1 MNWIF
6 IILILVILIYLL
18 NHHLNKRKLRKIRL
32 LNKNWGSPKEDEY
45 FDFDTIEQYFV
56 NTTKKEQAYHIIS
69 DQISNDLDINEIFKF
84 IDRTTSKIGQQYL
97 YFKIRTINNQNELYE
112 FDKLVNLFKNDNKL
126 RLNCQMELLKLN
138 TNSSYDLEKL
148 INEVVVSKPNFYK
161 LLLPL
166 SLISILSIIVGV
178 FYPIAFLLLLPLFV
192 INTVL
197 HYKTKNYIRY
207 YLSAVL
213 QLKRTLNV
221 SKKIVSNHKIKKYF
235 SDLSFIKK
243 ISEIS
248 LKTSFISFEKQ
259 LGNEFAALFWLIIEL
274 IKIQFNIEAI
284 IFYSFIDD
292 IIKKKEYIDKMY
304 CFIGEIDS
312 AISVAS
318 VSFEN
323 NKICKPKFVDTKEIV
338 IKNMIHPLINDCVPN
353 DIKLQNKSLLL
364 TGSNMSG
371 KTTFIR
377 MLAINSILSQTLN
390 IAYASE
396 FSIPY
401 YKVYSS
407 IRIEDDLFENT
418 SYYLKEVLTIKDFI
432 EISKAKYPSLFILD
446 EIFKGTNTIERISG
460 GKAILS
466 YLNEENNFVFVST
479 HDIELTELLVN
490 NGYELYHFSEKIE
503 KDELLFDHKLKK
515 GKLKTRNAIKILELY
530 GYPKEIISNARKTEK
545 TLANK

>member
-18 NHHLNKRKLRKIRL
+18 KDHLNKRESKKIEL
-32 LNKNWGSPKEDEY
+32 LTKKWGIQKENEY
-45 FDFDTIEQYFV
+45 FNFETIEQYFV
-56 NTTKKEQAYHIIS
+56 NTIKKEQAYHIIS
-69 DQISNDLDINEIFKF
+69 DQTNNDLDLNEIFMF

-97 YFKIRTINNQNELYE
+97 YYKIRAINNQEELYQ
-112 FDKLVNLFKNDNKL
+112 FDKLVNLFKNNDKL
-126 RLNCQMELLKLN
+126 RINCQVELLKLN
-138 TNSSYDLEKL
+138 TDSSYDLEKL
-148 INEVVVSKPNFYK
+148 INEVVITKPNFHK

-166 SLISILSIIVGV
+166 SLFSIISIIVGF
-178 FYPIAFLLLLPLFV
+178 FYPIVFLLLMPLFI
-192 INTVL
+192 INAIL
-197 HYKTKNYIRY
+197 HYKTKSYIKY
-207 YLSAVL
+207 YLSAVS
-213 QLKRTLNV
+213 QLNRTLKV
-221 SKKIVSNHKIKKYF
+221 SKKIISNNKIKEYF
-235 SDLSFIKK
+235 TDLTFIKK

-248 LKTSFISFEKQ
+248 FKTSFISFEKQ
-259 LGNEFAALFWLIIEL
+259 LDNEFAALFWLIIEL
-274 IKIQFNIEAI
+274 IKIQFNIESI
-284 IFYSFIDD
+284 IFYNFIDD
-292 IIKKKEYIDKMY
+292 IIKKNESIDKMY
-304 CFIGEIDS
+304 SFIGEIDS

-323 NKICKPKFVDTKEIV
+323 NKICKPKFVDTKEII
-338 IKNMIHPLINDCVPN
+338 IKDMIHPLINDCVPN

-377 MLAINSILSQTLN
+377 MVAINSILSQTLN
-390 IAYASE
+390 IAFASE

-407 IRIEDDLFENT
+407 IRIEDDLLEDT
-418 SYYLKEVLTIKDFI
+418 SYYLKEVLTIRDFI
-432 EISKAKYPSLFILD
+432 EISKAKHPSLFILD

-466 YLNEENNFVFVST
+466 FLNKENNFVLVST

-490 NGYELYHFSEKIE
+490 NGYELFHFSEKIE
-503 KDELLFDHKLKK
+503 KDKLLFDHKLKK

-530 GYPKEIISNARKTEK
+530 GYPKEIISDARKTEK
-545 TLANK
+545 NFG

>member
-18 NHHLNKRKLRKIRL
+18 KHHLNKRKSKKIEL
-32 LNKNWGSPKEDEY
+32 LTKKWGIQKENEY
-45 FDFDTIEQYFV
+45 FNFETIKQYFV

-69 DQISNDLDINEIFKF
+69 DQTNNDLDLNEIFKF

-97 YFKIRTINNQNELYE
+97 YYKIRTINNQEELYQ
-112 FDKLVNLFKNDNKL
+112 FDKLVNLFKNNDKL
-126 RLNCQMELLKLN
+126 RINCQVELLKLN

-148 INEVVVSKPNFYK
+148 INEVAITKPNFYK

-166 SLISILSIIVGV
+166 SLFSIISIIVGF
-178 FYPIAFLLLLPLFV
+178 FYPIVFLLLIPLF
-192 INTVL
+192 ITNAIL
-197 HYKTKNYIRY
+197 HYKTKSYIKY
-207 YLSAVL
+207 YLSAVS
-213 QLKRTLNV
+213 QLNRTLKV
-221 SKKIVSNHKIKKYF
+221 SKKIISNNKIKEYF
-235 SDLSFIKK
+235 TDLTFIRK

-248 LKTSFISFEKQ
+248 FKTSFISFEKQ
-259 LGNEFAALFWLIIEL
+259 LDNEFAALFWLIIEL
-274 IKIQFNIEAI
+274 IKIQFNIEGI
-284 IFYSFIDD
+284 IFYNFIDD
-292 IIKKKEYIDKMY
+292 IIKKNESIDKMY
-304 CFIGEIDS
+304 SFIGEIDS

-323 NKICKPKFVDTKEIV
+323 NKICKPKFVDTKEII
-338 IKNMIHPLINDCVPN
+338 IKDMIHPLINDCVPN

-377 MLAINSILSQTLN
+377 MVAINSILSQTLN
-390 IAYASE
+390 IAFASE

-407 IRIEDDLFENT
+407 IRIEDDLLEDT
-418 SYYLKEVLTIKDFI
+418 SYYLKEVLTIRDFI
-432 EISKAKYPSLFILD
+432 EISKAKHPSLFILD

-466 YLNEENNFVFVST
+466 YLNKENNFVLVST

-490 NGYELYHFSEKIE
+490 NGYELFHFSEKIE
-503 KDELLFDHKLKK
+503 KDKLLFDHKLKK

-530 GYPKEIISNARKTEK
+530 GYPKEIISDARKIEK
-545 TLANK
+545 NFG

>member
-18 NHHLNKRKLRKIRL
+18 NHYLNKRKLKKIEL
-32 LNKNWGSPKEDEY
+32 LTKKWGIQKENEY
-45 FDFDTIEQYFV
+45 FNFETIEQYFV
-56 NTTKKEQAYHIIS
+56 NTIKKEQAYHIIS
-69 DQISNDLDINEIFKF
+69 DQTNNDLDLNEIFKF

-97 YFKIRTINNQNELYE
+97 YYKIRTINNQEELYQ
-112 FDKLVNLFKNDNKL
+112 FDKLVNLFKNNDKL
-126 RLNCQMELLKLN
+126 RINCQVELLKLN

-148 INEVVVSKPNFYK
+148 INEVAITKPNFYK

-166 SLISILSIIVGV
+166 SLFSIISIIVGF
-178 FYPIAFLLLLPLFV
+178 FYPIVFLLLIPLF
-192 INTVL
+192 ITNAIL
-197 HYKTKNYIRY
+197 HYKTKSYIKY
-207 YLSAVL
+207 YLSAVS
-213 QLKRTLNV
+213 QLNRTLKV
-221 SKKIVSNHKIKKYF
+221 SKKIISNNKIKEYF
-235 SDLSFIKK
+235 TDLTFIRK

-248 LKTSFISFEKQ
+248 FKTSFISFEKQ
-259 LGNEFAALFWLIIEL
+259 LDNEFAALFWLIIEL
-274 IKIQFNIEAI
+274 IKIQFNIEGI
-284 IFYSFIDD
+284 IFYNFIDD
-292 IIKKKEYIDKMY
+292 IIKKNESIDKMY
-304 CFIGEIDS
+304 SFIGEIDS

-323 NKICKPKFVDTKEIV
+323 NKICKPKFVDTKEII
-338 IKNMIHPLINDCVPN
+338 IKDMIHPLINDCVPN

-377 MLAINSILSQTLN
+377 MVAINSILSQTLN
-390 IAYASE
+390 IAFASE

-407 IRIEDDLFENT
+407 IRIEDDLLEDT
-418 SYYLKEVLTIKDFI
+418 SYYLKEVLTIRDFI
-432 EISKAKYPSLFILD
+432 EISKAKHPSLFILD

-466 YLNEENNFVFVST
+466 YLNKENNFVLVST

-490 NGYELYHFSEKIE
+490 NGYELFHFSEKIE
-503 KDELLFDHKLKK
+503 KDKLLFDHKLKK

-530 GYPKEIISNARKTEK
+530 GYPKEIISDARKIEK
-545 TLANK
+545 NFG

>member
-6 IILILVILIYLL
+6 IILILIILIYLF
-18 NHHLNKRKLRKIRL
+18 NHHLHKRRLKKIEL
-32 LNKNWGSPKEDEY
+32 LNEKWGKQKENEY
-45 FDFDTIEQYFV
+45 FDFEAIEQYFV
-56 NTTKKEQAYHIIS
+56 NTTKKEQAYHVIS
-69 DQISNDLDINEIFKF
+69 DQTNNDLDINEIFKF
-84 IDRTTSKIGQQYL
+84 IDRTSSKIGQQYL
-97 YFKIRTINNQNELYE
+97 YYKIRTIKSQEELHS
-112 FDKLVNLFKNDNKL
+112 FDKLVSLFKNDDKL

-148 INEVVVSKPNFYK
+148 INEVAITKPNFYK
-161 LLLPL
+161 FLLPL
-166 SLISILSIIVGV
+166 SLFSILSIIVGF
-178 FYPIAFLLLLPLFV
+178 FYPIVFLLLMPLFF

-207 YLSAVL
+207 YLSAVS
-213 QLKRTLNV
+213 QLNRTLKV
-221 SKKIVSNHKIKKYF
+221 SKRIISNHKIKEYF
-235 SDLSFIKK
+235 TDLTFIKE

-248 LKTSFISFEKQ
+248 FKTLFISFEKQ

-292 IIKKKEYIDKMY
+292 IITKKENIDKMF
-304 CFIGEIDS
+304 CFVGKIDS

-318 VSFEN
+318 VSFRN
-323 NKICKPKFVDTKEIV
+323 DNICKPRFVDTKEIT
-338 IKNMIHPLINDCVPN
+338 IKNMLHPLIDDCIPN
-353 DIKLQNKSLLL
+353 DITLQNKSLLL

-390 IAYASE
+390 IAFASE

-407 IRIEDDLFENT
+407 IRIEDNLLENT
-418 SYYLKEVLTIKDFI
+418 SYYLKEVLTIRDFI

-466 YLNEENNFVFVST
+466 YLNKGDNFVFVST

-490 NGYELYHFSEKIE
+490 DRFELYHFSEKIE
-503 KDELLFDHKLKK
+503 KNELQFDHKLKK
-515 GKLKTRNAIKILELY
+515 GKLQTRNAIKILELY
-530 GYPKEIISNARKTEK
+530 GYPKDIIFDARKTEK
-545 TLANK
+545 NFG